1 MLYIDEYGARYIQQD
16 TAWEEGRMR
25 IILTL
30 AALVL
35 AGNALAAEPETCPA
49 TPVAPPARFA
59 DWPNPRPLSTVT
71 KAGDLAQALFTAGE
85 AVDLRL
91 HPDGEVAYQTLPQ
104 GAGEAKSFGGM
115 ARFTV
120 TEASLYQ
127 VGLGSPA
134 WVYVVRE
141 GGGSADRCFPSRP
154 GMHGHSQGGEL
165 PARARRRR
173 ARDPGKRTP

>member
-1 MLYIDEYGARYIQQD
+1 
-16 TAWEEGRMR
+16 MR

-49 TPVAPPARFA
+49 IPVAPPARFA

-85 AVDLRL
+85 TRGLWL

-115 ARFTV
+115 ARFSV
-120 TEASLYQ
+120 TEPGFYH
-127 VGLGSPA
+127 VGVGMPA
-134 WVYVVRE
+134 
-141 GGGSADRCFPSRP
+141 
-154 GMHGHSQGGEL
+154 
-165 PARARRRR
+165 
-173 ARDPGKRTP
+173 